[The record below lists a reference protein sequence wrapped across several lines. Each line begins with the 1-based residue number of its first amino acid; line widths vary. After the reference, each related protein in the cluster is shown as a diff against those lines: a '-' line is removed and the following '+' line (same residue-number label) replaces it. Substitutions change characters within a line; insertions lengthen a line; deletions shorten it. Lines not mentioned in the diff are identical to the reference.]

1 LKQLLQNT
9 QQGQLVNANLF
20 RPLRK
25 IGEENMKHIGLILL
39 LLVTTFGAANSQ
51 TRDWRVHRRGL
62 LHQSVYNT
70 GELGRAYNAGGTIQP
85 ASPSLEWP
93 PNSSIVLDRVN
104 YPGQHCSF
112 GSGVWIVGTRP
123 NGRVYAYCGATSNSD
138 GDPVPVLGVYSTPLE
153 LQRIENYPVL
163 ANGELNTAYNP
174 DEAEEII
181 ISSWD
186 TPVGIRVRRTS
197 RAWSYP
203 GYDSFIIYE
212 YQFENV
218 SSDTIR
224 DLFITFAETF
234 APSMFGY
241 QRVHGEWSEGAFRGQ
256 PPDGLGDHFAR
267 YDLKRWMSY
276 NHERDGLPD
285 PDFFDTWSAPGNR
298 GGLDSPQSV
307 GIMVLHYD
315 YEHLSHRNE
324 TEQVFLLPA
333 DSLGMWD
340 ENGKAKQPFLL
351 RYENGNL
358 PGDTKTGTW
367 MNPMLRRKTS
377 IWESPED
384 STRFVNQ
391 FEPDLWEYWKGR
403 TSTSAN
409 LSWWQPVSRAYGF
422 YPYIL
427 PPGETMQFTVA
438 ELAGYGP
445 GVASDR
451 QYTDLGG
458 TVRAGVDAG
467 FMFNPI
473 PSWYDTL
480 QYDYLGPKNYIGST
494 YLQDHP
500 LPWYVTPGVVSI
512 RDVADRAIQMYT
524 GDLLMKYDTLQYK
537 PEEEPAHGA
546 YNTIPIPFPAPAIRI
561 ADTKAAA
568 NEIKWGPQAESFDTP
583 RLHGP
588 LSYYEVMRAPHPLG
602 PWTVIADVTP
612 GDPDYFSDGEYT
624 VIDPESNLGDN
635 VAYAVVSVDQ
645 LGGRSGMTN
654 LTTHETQAPPA
665 QKLGKVYVIPN
676 PLLVT
681 SGLSGSD
688 PSGEIGDR
696 IQFVGLTDRC
706 TIRIFSYTGQLIR
719 TIEHEQATYGNP
731 WYQLSI
737 NNQII
742 ASGVY
747 YFVVEDKDTGARS
760 HGKFVVIH

>member
-1 LKQLLQNT
+1 
-9 QQGQLVNANLF
+9 
-20 RPLRK
+20 
-25 IGEENMKHIGLILL
+25 MKRIVFISL
-39 LLVTTFGAANSQ
+39 LLVISFSDGFSQ
-51 TRDWRVHRRGL
+51 MRDWRVHRRGL
-62 LHQSVYNT
+62 LHQAIYNT
-70 GELGRAYNAGGTIQP
+70 GELGRAYNAGGTVQP
-85 ASPSLEWP
+85 GSPSMEWP

-104 YPGQHCSF
+104 YPGQHNSF
-112 GSGVWIVGTRP
+112 GSGVWIAGTRP
-123 NGRVYAYCGATSNSD
+123 DGRVYTFCGATSNTD
-138 GDPVPVLGVYSTPLE
+138 GDPVPVVGVYSTPRE
-153 LQRIENYPVL
+153 LQRIENFPVL
-163 ANGELNTAYNP
+163 ANGDMNPAYDP

-181 ISSWD
+181 VSGWD

-212 YQFENV
+212 YEFENV
-218 SSDTIR
+218 TTDTIT
-224 DLFITFAETF
+224 DLFITFANTF

-241 QRVHGEWSEGAFRGQ
+241 QRNHGAWAESAFRGQ

-285 PDFFDTWSAPGNR
+285 PDFFDVWSRPGDR
-298 GGLDSPQSV
+298 GGLNSPQAV

-315 YEHLSHRNE
+315 YEHLSTRE
-324 TEQVFLLPA
+324 QTDQVFLVPG

-358 PGDTKTGTW
+358 PAESKTGTW
-367 MNPMLRRKTS
+367 MNPALRRKTS

-384 STRFVNQ
+384 SIRFCDQ
-391 FEPDLWEYWKGR
+391 FEPELWEYWKGR

-409 LSWWQPVSRAYGF
+409 LSWWQPVTRAYGF
-422 YPYIL
+422 YPYVL
-427 PPGETMQFTVA
+427 PPGETLHFTVA

-445 GVASDR
+445 GVAGDKI
-451 QYTDLGG
+451 YTDLGG

-467 FMFNPI
+467 YMFSPI

-480 QYDYLGPKNYIGST
+480 SYDFLGSKDYIGST

-512 RDVADRAIQMYT
+512 RDVADRAIEIYT
-524 GDLLMKYDTLQYK
+524 GRPLTKYDTQQYK
-537 PEEEPAHGA
+537 PEEEAPAGQ

-561 ADTKAAA
+561 EDTKAAA
-568 NEIKWGPQAESFDTP
+568 NKIIWGPQAESFDTP
-583 RLHGP
+583 RLHAP
-588 LSYYEVMRAPHPLG
+588 LDHYEVRRAPHPLG
-602 PWTVIADVTP
+602 PWTVIDSVYP
-612 GDPDYFSDGEYT
+612 GDPDYFIDGEY
-624 VIDPESNLGDN
+624 VVVDPLSNLGDN

-645 LGGRSGMTN
+645 LGGKSGMTN

-665 QKLGKVYVIPN
+665 ETLGKVYVIPN
-676 PLLVT
+676 PLFVT

-696 IQFVGLTDRC
+696 IQFVGLTKRC
-706 TIRIFSYTGQLIR
+706 TIRIFSYTGQLIQ
-719 TIEHEQATYGNP
+719 TIEHEQETYGNP

-742 ASGVY
+742 ASGIY
-747 YFVVEDKDTGARS
+747 YFVVEDRETGARS
-760 HGKFVVIH
+760 DGKFAVIH